1 MSTVAE
7 TVDAVIGG
15 DTHVDTTSL
24 AVMTPAGAVTGEIT
38 IDNDPEG
45 YQQAIAWIWWA
56 VPSGRVVIGLEGTRS
71 YGAGLCRALQHA
83 GLTVVEVERP
93 SRGERGRRG
102 KSDAGDAVLAARKT
116 LAMSV
121 DRIPQPRTGDG
132 VPEALRLLTVHREQ
146 LSTTRTRRINLLLS
160 ILLTGDDD
168 QHRIRRGSLTAQ
180 VLTDLA
186 RRPRGRK
193 NDTVDERVRR
203 ALIADLARDIQRLDR
218 ELADNLTQLKDLV
231 ESVAPQLLQQ
241 CGVGPV
247 TAAQAIVSYSHH
259 GRCRNEA
266 AFAALAGVNPI
277 PASSGR
283 ITRYRL
289 NRGGDRRLNR
299 ALHTIELARS
309 RCDER
314 TRDYIAAH
322 RGTKTDREIRRL
334 LKRYIAREIFKI
346 LQAAPALAPTHHNTN
361 KINNAA

>member
-1 MSTVAE
+1 MPTVAE
-7 TVDAVIGG
+7 TIDAVIGG

-24 AVMTPAGAVTGEIT
+24 ALVTPAGAVTGELT
-38 IDNDPEG
+38 IDNTLEG
-45 YQQAIAWIWWA
+45 FQQAIAWIRWG
-56 VPSGRVVIGLEGTRS
+56 VPSGRVLIGLEGTRS
-71 YGAGLCRALQHA
+71 YGAGLCQALQLA

-102 KSDAGDAVLAARKT
+102 KSDTGDAVLAAHKT
-116 LAMSV
+116 LRMPA
-121 DRIPQPRTGDG
+121 DQLTQPRTGHG

-146 LSTTRTRRINLLLS
+146 LNGTRTRRINQLHAY
-160 ILLTGDDD
+160 LLTGDEQQ
-168 QHRIRRGSLTAQ
+168 QHLRKSSLTVD

-186 RRPRGRK
+186 RRRRGRK
-193 NDTVDERVRR
+193 DESVDDRVRR
-203 ALIADLARDIQRLDR
+203 ALITSLARDIRRLDR
-218 ELADNLTQLKDLV
+218 ELADNLNQLEDLV

-247 TAAQAIVSYSHH
+247 TAAQLIVSYSHH

-266 AFAALAGVNPI
+266 AFAALGGVNPI

-299 ALHTIELARS
+299 ALHTIELVRS
-309 RCDER
+309 RCDDR
-314 TRDYIAAH
+314 TRAYIAAH
-322 RGTKTDREIRRL
+322 RGTKTDRDIRRI
-334 LKRYIAREIFKI
+334 LKRYIARELFKI
-346 LQAAPALAPTHHNTN
+346 LRAAPDLAPTHHGLN